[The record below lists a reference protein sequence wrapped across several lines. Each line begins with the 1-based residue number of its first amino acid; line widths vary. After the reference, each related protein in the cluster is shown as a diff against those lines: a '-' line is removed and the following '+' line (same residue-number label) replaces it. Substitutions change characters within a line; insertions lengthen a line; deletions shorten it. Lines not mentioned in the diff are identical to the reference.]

1 MDIKSNLLAIIE
13 ELPSNVRLVAVS
25 KFHPKEAIE
34 QAYKVGQRIFGENKV
49 QEMTEKYEALP
60 KDIKWHFIGHLQ
72 TNKIKYIAPYVDMIH
87 GIDTYKLLCE
97 INKQATKEN
106 RIIDCLL
113 QIHIAREETKFGFS
127 FKECRE
133 LLANEEWKSL
143 ANIRICGL
151 MGMATNTDDSA
162 QIENE
167 FSSLSKFFKEIKELY
182 FTDEPSFKELSIGM
196 SHDYHQAIYAGSTLV
211 RIGSK
216 IFGERNY

>member
-127 FKECRE
+127 FEECRE

>member
-72 TNKIKYIAPYVDMIH
+72 TNKIKYIASYVNMIH

-113 QIHIAREETKFGFS
+113 QIHIAREDTKFGFS
-127 FKECRE
+127 FEECRE